1 MIAAASAARHWN
13 HDVVVYEEHKTL
25 GLPEQC
31 GGLLS
36 NTAIE
41 WFNKLGVRTSTSLL
55 NRIDIAVL
63 HAGNISVSA
72 KVNAQVIRRSLFDRA
87 CADFAESKGVEIR
100 KGKRLTEQ
108 QIIRLAKGS
117 VPNSSNYVIGADGPF
132 STTASAFDFPQLKH
146 VAAAMQMNVDRMKL
160 DKNKF
165 HAFFFKDSFGWI
177 IPMNRHSARVGLA
190 FFKKNRNAKATFDV
204 FLRSIT
210 KGYGGKPAPR
220 SFFADCVPY
229 AIRNQIQKDKVCLV
243 GDAAGQAKATSL
255 GGVYY
260 GCRSAWIAGQ
270 TLEDGADNY
279 ENRWKK
285 EIKQDLHF
293 HGVARQMMNSNAA
306 VISSLLALKT
316 LEKMGI
322 YLRYDMEKISSLSV
336 FRM

>member
-1 MIAAASAARHWN
+1 MIAAASAARHWD

-41 WFNKLGVRTSTSLL
+41 WFNKLGVRTSSSLL

-72 KVNAQVIRRSLFDRA
+72 KVSANVIRRSLFDRA
-87 CADFAESKGVEIR
+87 CADFAESKGAKIR

-108 QIIRLAKGS
+108 QIISLSKRSA
-117 VPNSSNYVIGADGPF
+117 PNPSNQIIGADGTL
-132 STTASAFDFPQLKH
+132 STTASAFNFPQLKH
-146 VAAAMQMNVDRMKL
+146 VAVAMQTNLGSMEL

-165 HAFFFKDSFGWI
+165 NAFFFKDSFGWI
-177 IPMNRHSARVGLA
+177 IPLNEENARVGLA
-190 FFKKNRNAKATFDV
+190 FFKKNRNAKSAFDM
-204 FLRSIT
+204 FIRRIA
-210 KGYGGKPAPR
+210 KGYGGNPIPH

-229 AIRNQIQKDKVCLV
+229 ALRNQIQKDNVCLV
-243 GDAAGQAKATSL
+243 GDAAGQVKATSL
-255 GGVYY
+255 GGIYY

-270 TLEDGADNY
+270 TLGAEADNY

-285 EIKQDLHF
+285 EIRQDLHL
-293 HGVARQMMNSNAA
+293 HGIARQMMNSNAA

-316 LEKMGI
+316 LEKMGV
-322 YLRYDMEKISSLSV
+322 YLRYDMEKISSLSI